1 MTKTDMVLEFHKK
14 FGFSINVPLEEN
26 DILKKRLAFINE
38 EIREFREAV
47 TTGNRAEILKE
58 LCDVLYM
65 LIGFG
70 VCYGL
75 PVDEGFKRAHAS
87 NMSKSPTDD
96 PDGKAIKGPGYFKA
110 DLRDLFP
117 DTNGIDHPPIGRGQN
132 AA

>member
-1 MTKTDMVLEFHKK
+1 MTKTDMILEFHKK
-14 FGFSINVPLEEN
+14 FGFSVNVPLEDN
-26 DILKKRLAFINE
+26 YILSQRLRIFQE
-38 EIREFREAV
+38 EVREFQEAIP
-47 TTGNRAEILKE
+47 TGNRPEILKE
-58 LCDVLYM
+58 LCDVLYSI
-65 LIGFG
+65 IGFG

-75 PVDEGFKRAHAS
+75 PVDEGFKRVHAS

-117 DTNGIDHPPIGRGQN
+117 DTDGIDHPPIGRGQN